1 MQALGMIETKG
12 TLAAVEA
19 ADAMLKAADVALLEK
34 TKVGGGLV
42 TVTVTGDVAAVTA
55 AVDAGAAAVERLGSD
70 CLRTRHVI
78 PRPHGELEGMF
89 GGGTPGDGGG
99 PGNGGPEDDGPGNGG
114 PEDDGPGNDRP
125 KGGPGNDVPEAG
137 GPGNNRPEDDG
148 PGNDGPEDDRPG
160 NDRPKDDGPG
170 NDVPEDD
177 RPVYDRPK
185 GGPGNDVPE
194 DDGPGNDRTE
204 DGEPGK
210 DGPENDGPGN
220 DVPEDDRPE
229 NGRLK
234 DDDPGNDRPESNDL
248 QDNEPE
254 GSEPKEI
261 GPAANE
267 PIGHNPEALQP
278 GTDAQE
284 HVIPPV
290 NEINEADSLILET
303 DALSPHIEAA
313 ENNDA
318 ITVPPASAS
327 APPPTPAITRSPGGN
342 LRNRAGHKSPGQL
355 ESNPTAGPGPGVPGV
370 CHSGP
375 VDFKGRENP
384 AAAATGSFLQST
396 ERKTG
401 S

>member
-99 PGNGGPEDDGPGNGG
+99 PGNGGLEDDGPGNGG
-114 PEDDGPGNDRP
+114 PEDDGPGNDGPEDDRT
-125 KGGPGNDVPEAG
+125 GNDVSEDDEPGNDVP
-137 GPGNNRPEDDG
+137 
-148 PGNDGPEDDRPG
+148 
-160 NDRPKDDGPG
+160 
-170 NDVPEDD
+170 
-177 RPVYDRPK
+177 
-185 GGPGNDVPE
+185 
-194 DDGPGNDRTE
+194 
-204 DGEPGK
+204 
-210 DGPENDGPGN
+210 
-220 DVPEDDRPE
+220 
-229 NGRLK
+229 K
-234 DDDPGNDRPESNDL
+234 DDDSGNDRPEGNDL
-248 QDNEPE
+248 QDNEPK
-254 GSEPKEI
+254 GGEPKEI

-290 NEINEADSLILET
+290 NEINEADSPILE
-303 DALSPHIEAA
+303 AAAPSPHIEEE
-313 ENNDA
+313 ENKNA

-327 APPPTPAITRSPGGN
+327 ATPLHRPSLDHLVETSGTEQAIKALIN
-342 LRNRAGHKSPGQL
+342 LKATQLRALAREYPEFGIAGQSISKAGKTQLLRQL
-355 ESNPTAGPGPGVPGV
+355 EAFYKAQ
-370 CHSGP
+370 SGKQ
-375 VDFKGRENP
+375 VHKKE
-384 AAAATGSFLQST
+384 
-396 ERKTG
+396 K
-401 S
+401 

>member
-89 GGGTPGDGGG
+89 GGGTPGDGGS
-99 PGNGGPEDDGPGNGG
+99 GNGGP
-114 PEDDGPGNDRP
+114 
-125 KGGPGNDVPEAG
+125 KA
-137 GPGNNRPEDDG
+137 
-148 PGNDGPEDDRPG
+148 
-160 NDRPKDDGPG
+160 DGPG

-303 DALSPHIEAA
+303 DALSPPIEAA

-327 APPPTPAITRSPGGN
+327 ATPLHRPSLDLLVKTSGTEQAIKTLVN
-342 LRNRAGHKSPGQL
+342 LKATQLRALAREYPEFAIAGQSISKAGKTQLLRQL
-355 ESNPTAGPGPGVPGV
+355 EAFYKAQ
-370 CHSGP
+370 SGKQ
-375 VDFKGRENP
+375 VHKKE
-384 AAAATGSFLQST
+384 
-396 ERKTG
+396 K
-401 S
+401 

>member
-89 GGGTPGDGGG
+89 GGGTPGDGG
-99 PGNGGPEDDGPGNGG
+99 PGDGGG

-125 KGGPGNDVPEAG
+125 
-137 GPGNNRPEDDG
+137 EDDG
-148 PGNDGPEDDRPG
+148 TG
-160 NDRPKDDGPG
+160 NDRPKG
-170 NDVPEDD
+170 E
-177 RPVYDRPK
+177 
-185 GGPGNDVPE
+185 PGNDVPE
-194 DDGPGNDRTE
+194 DDGPGNDRPE
-204 DGEPGK
+204 DDGPGK

-229 NGRLK
+229 NGRPK
-234 DDDPGNDRPESNDL
+234 ADDPGNDRPEGNDL
-248 QDNEPE
+248 QDNEPK
-254 GSEPKEI
+254 GGEPKEI

-290 NEINEADSLILET
+290 NEVNEAESPILET
-303 DALSPHIEAA
+303 DAPSPHIEAA
-313 ENNDA
+313 ENKDA
-318 ITVPPASAS
+318 IIAPPASTS
-327 APPPTPAITRSPGGN
+327 ATPLYRPSLDLLVKTSGTEQAIKALVN
-342 LRNRAGHKSPGQL
+342 LKATQLRALAREYPEFAIAGQSISKAGKTQLLRQL
-355 ESNPTAGPGPGVPGV
+355 EAFYKAQ
-370 CHSGP
+370 SGKQ
-375 VDFKGRENP
+375 VHKKE
-384 AAAATGSFLQST
+384 
-396 ERKTG
+396 K
-401 S
+401 

>member
-70 CLRTRHVI
+70 RLRTRHVI

-89 GGGTPGDGGG
+89 GGGTPGDGG
-99 PGNGGPEDDGPGNGG
+99 PGNGGPKVDGS
-114 PEDDGPGNDRP
+114 
-125 KGGPGNDVPEAG
+125 
-137 GPGNNRPEDDG
+137 
-148 PGNDGPEDDRPG
+148 GNDGPEDDRLG
-160 NDRPKDDGPG
+160 
-170 NDVPEDD
+170 
-177 RPVYDRPK
+177 YDRQK

-194 DDGPGNDRTE
+194 DDGPGNDRPE

-229 NGRLK
+229 NGRPK
-234 DDDPGNDRPESNDL
+234 DDDPGNDRPEGNDL
-248 QDNEPE
+248 QDNEPK
-254 GSEPKEI
+254 GGEPKEI

-290 NEINEADSLILET
+290 NEVNEAESPILET
-303 DALSPHIEAA
+303 DAPSPHIEAA
-313 ENNDA
+313 ENKNA
-318 ITVPPASAS
+318 ITVPPASA
-327 APPPTPAITRSPGGN
+327 TPLHRPSLDLLVKTSGTEQAIKALVN
-342 LRNRAGHKSPGQL
+342 LKATQLRALAREYPEFAIAGQSISKAGKTQLLRQL
-355 ESNPTAGPGPGVPGV
+355 EAFYKAQ
-370 CHSGP
+370 SGKQ
-375 VDFKGRENP
+375 VHKKE
-384 AAAATGSFLQST
+384 
-396 ERKTG
+396 K
-401 S
+401 

>member
-89 GGGTPGDGGG
+89 GGGTPGDGG
-99 PGNGGPEDDGPGNGG
+99 PGNGGPKVDGS
-114 PEDDGPGNDRP
+114 
-125 KGGPGNDVPEAG
+125 
-137 GPGNNRPEDDG
+137 
-148 PGNDGPEDDRPG
+148 GNDGPEDDRLG
-160 NDRPKDDGPG
+160 
-170 NDVPEDD
+170 
-177 RPVYDRPK
+177 YDRQK

-194 DDGPGNDRTE
+194 DDGPGNDRPE

-229 NGRLK
+229 NGRPK
-234 DDDPGNDRPESNDL
+234 DDDPGNDRPEGNDL
-248 QDNEPE
+248 QDNEPK
-254 GSEPKEI
+254 GGEPKEI

-290 NEINEADSLILET
+290 NEVNEAESPILET
-303 DALSPHIEAA
+303 DAPSPHIEAA
-313 ENNDA
+313 ENKNA
-318 ITVPPASAS
+318 ITVPPASA
-327 APPPTPAITRSPGGN
+327 TPLHRPSLDLLVKTSGTEQAIKTLVN
-342 LRNRAGHKSPGQL
+342 LKATQLRALAREYPEFAIAGQSISKAGKTQLLRQL
-355 ESNPTAGPGPGVPGV
+355 EAFYKAQ
-370 CHSGP
+370 SGKQ
-375 VDFKGRENP
+375 VHKKE
-384 AAAATGSFLQST
+384 
-396 ERKTG
+396 K
-401 S
+401 

>member
-89 GGGTPGDGGG
+89 GGGTPGDGG
-99 PGNGGPEDDGPGNGG
+99 PGNGGPKVDGS
-114 PEDDGPGNDRP
+114 
-125 KGGPGNDVPEAG
+125 
-137 GPGNNRPEDDG
+137 
-148 PGNDGPEDDRPG
+148 GNDGPEDDRLG
-160 NDRPKDDGPG
+160 
-170 NDVPEDD
+170 
-177 RPVYDRPK
+177 YDRQK

-194 DDGPGNDRTE
+194 DDGPGNDRPE

-229 NGRLK
+229 NGRPK
-234 DDDPGNDRPESNDL
+234 DDDPGNDRPEGNDL
-248 QDNEPE
+248 QDNEPK
-254 GSEPKEI
+254 GGEPKEI

-290 NEINEADSLILET
+290 NEVNEAESPILET
-303 DALSPHIEAA
+303 DAPSPHIEAA
-313 ENNDA
+313 ENKNA
-318 ITVPPASAS
+318 ITVPPASA
-327 APPPTPAITRSPGGN
+327 TPLHRPSLDLLVKTSGTEQAIKALVN
-342 LRNRAGHKSPGQL
+342 LKATQLRALAREYPEFAIAGQSISKAGKTQLLRQL
-355 ESNPTAGPGPGVPGV
+355 EAFYKAQ
-370 CHSGP
+370 SGKQ
-375 VDFKGRENP
+375 VHKKE
-384 AAAATGSFLQST
+384 
-396 ERKTG
+396 K
-401 S
+401 

>member
-19 ADAMLKAADVALLEK
+19 ADTMLKAADVALLEK

-42 TVTVTGDVAAVTA
+42 TVTVTGGVAAVTA

-89 GGGTPGDGGG
+89 GGGTPGDGG
-99 PGNGGPEDDGPGNGG
+99 PGNGGPKADGS
-114 PEDDGPGNDRP
+114 
-125 KGGPGNDVPEAG
+125 
-137 GPGNNRPEDDG
+137 
-148 PGNDGPEDDRPG
+148 GNDGPEGDRLG
-160 NDRPKDDGPG
+160 
-170 NDVPEDD
+170 
-177 RPVYDRPK
+177 YDRQK

-194 DDGPGNDRTE
+194 DDGPGNDRPE

-229 NGRLK
+229 NGRPK
-234 DDDPGNDRPESNDL
+234 DDDPGNDRPEGNDL
-248 QDNEPE
+248 QDNEPK
-254 GSEPKEI
+254 GGEPKEI

-290 NEINEADSLILET
+290 NEVNEAESPILET
-303 DALSPHIEAA
+303 DAPSPHIEAV
-313 ENNDA
+313 ENKNA
-318 ITVPPASAS
+318 ITVPPASA
-327 APPPTPAITRSPGGN
+327 TPLHRPSLDLLVKTSGTEQAIKALVN
-342 LRNRAGHKSPGQL
+342 LKATQLRALAREYPEFAIAGQSISKAGKTQLLRQL
-355 ESNPTAGPGPGVPGV
+355 EAFYKAQ
-370 CHSGP
+370 SGKQ
-375 VDFKGRENP
+375 VHKKE
-384 AAAATGSFLQST
+384 
-396 ERKTG
+396 K
-401 S
+401 

>member
-42 TVTVTGDVAAVTA
+42 TVTVTGGVAAVTA

-89 GGGTPGDGGG
+89 GGGTPGDGGPGDGGG

-125 KGGPGNDVPEAG
+125 
-137 GPGNNRPEDDG
+137 
-148 PGNDGPEDDRPG
+148 
-160 NDRPKDDGPG
+160 
-170 NDVPEDD
+170 
-177 RPVYDRPK
+177 
-185 GGPGNDVPE
+185 
-194 DDGPGNDRTE
+194 E

-229 NGRLK
+229 NGRPK
-234 DDDPGNDRPESNDL
+234 DDDPGNDRPEGNDL
-248 QDNEPE
+248 QDNEPK
-254 GSEPKEI
+254 GGEPKEI

-290 NEINEADSLILET
+290 NEVNEAESPILET
-303 DALSPHIEAA
+303 DAPSPHIEAV
-313 ENNDA
+313 ENKNA
-318 ITVPPASAS
+318 ITVPPASA
-327 APPPTPAITRSPGGN
+327 TPLHRPSLDLLVKTSGTEQAIKALVN
-342 LRNRAGHKSPGQL
+342 LKATQLRALAREYPEFAIAGQSISKAGKTQLLRQL
-355 ESNPTAGPGPGVPGV
+355 EAFYKAQ
-370 CHSGP
+370 SGKQ
-375 VDFKGRENP
+375 VHKKE
-384 AAAATGSFLQST
+384 
-396 ERKTG
+396 K
-401 S
+401 

>member
-42 TVTVTGDVAAVTA
+42 TVTVTGGVAAVTA

-89 GGGTPGDGGG
+89 GGGTPGDGG
-99 PGNGGPEDDGPGNGG
+99 PGDGGG
-114 PEDDGPGNDRP
+114 PEDDGPGND
-125 KGGPGNDVPEAG
+125 
-137 GPGNNRPEDDG
+137 RPEDDG

-160 NDRPKDDGPG
+160 NDRPKG
-170 NDVPEDD
+170 E
-177 RPVYDRPK
+177 
-185 GGPGNDVPE
+185 PGNDVPE
-194 DDGPGNDRTE
+194 DDGPGNDRPE

-220 DVPEDDRPE
+220 DVPEDDRPK
-229 NGRLK
+229 NGRPK
-234 DDDPGNDRPESNDL
+234 DDDPGNDRPEGNDL
-248 QDNEPE
+248 QDNEPK
-254 GSEPKEI
+254 GGEPKEI

-290 NEINEADSLILET
+290 NEINEADSHILE
-303 DALSPHIEAA
+303 AAAPSPHIEAA

-327 APPPTPAITRSPGGN
+327 ATPLHRPSLDLLVKTSGTEQAIKALVN
-342 LRNRAGHKSPGQL
+342 LKATQLRALAREYPEFAIAGQSISKAGKTQLLRQL
-355 ESNPTAGPGPGVPGV
+355 EAFYKAQ
-370 CHSGP
+370 SGKQ
-375 VDFKGRENP
+375 VHKKE
-384 AAAATGSFLQST
+384 
-396 ERKTG
+396 K
-401 S
+401 

>member
-89 GGGTPGDGGG
+89 GGGTPGDGG
-99 PGNGGPEDDGPGNGG
+99 PGDGGGPEDDGPGNDR
-114 PEDDGPGNDRP
+114 PEDDGTGNDRP

-137 GPGNNRPEDDG
+137 GPGNDRPEDDG

-160 NDRPKDDGPG
+160 NDRPKG
-170 NDVPEDD
+170 E
-177 RPVYDRPK
+177 
-185 GGPGNDVPE
+185 PGNDVPE
-194 DDGPGNDRTE
+194 DDGPGNDRPE
-204 DGEPGK
+204 DDGPGK

-229 NGRLK
+229 NGRPK
-234 DDDPGNDRPESNDL
+234 ADDPGNDRPEGNDL
-248 QDNEPE
+248 QDNEPK
-254 GSEPKEI
+254 GGEPKEI

-290 NEINEADSLILET
+290 NEVHEAESPILET
-303 DALSPHIEAA
+303 DAPSPHIEAA
-313 ENNDA
+313 ENKDA
-318 ITVPPASAS
+318 IIAPPASTS
-327 APPPTPAITRSPGGN
+327 ATPLYRPSLDLLVKTSGTEQAIKALVN
-342 LRNRAGHKSPGQL
+342 LKATQLRALAREYPEFAIAGQSISKAGKTQLLRQL
-355 ESNPTAGPGPGVPGV
+355 EAFYKAQ
-370 CHSGP
+370 SGKQ
-375 VDFKGRENP
+375 VHKKE
-384 AAAATGSFLQST
+384 
-396 ERKTG
+396 K
-401 S
+401 

>member
-89 GGGTPGDGGG
+89 GGGTPGDGGS
-99 PGNGGPEDDGPGNGG
+99 GNGGP
-114 PEDDGPGNDRP
+114 
-125 KGGPGNDVPEAG
+125 KA
-137 GPGNNRPEDDG
+137 
-148 PGNDGPEDDRPG
+148 
-160 NDRPKDDGPG
+160 DGPG

-327 APPPTPAITRSPGGN
+327 ATPLHRPSLDLLVKTSGTEQAIKALVN
-342 LRNRAGHKSPGQL
+342 LKATQLRALAREYPEFAIAGQSISKAGKTQLLRQL
-355 ESNPTAGPGPGVPGV
+355 EAFYKAQ
-370 CHSGP
+370 SGKQ
-375 VDFKGRENP
+375 VHKKE
-384 AAAATGSFLQST
+384 
-396 ERKTG
+396 K
-401 S
+401 